1 MTIPNHTFGAI
12 TIPKILVILNDFR
25 NTLFFELQRNKQYQK
40 DANVSFSDDVR
51 VYTSFKSII

>member
-1 MTIPNHTFGAI
+1 MTIPNYTFGAI

>member
-1 MTIPNHTFGAI
+1 MWLI
-12 TIPKILVILNDFR
+12 FR
-25 NTLFFELQRNKQYQK
+25 NTLFFELLRNKQYQK

>member
-1 MTIPNHTFGAI
+1 MWLIFQ
-12 TIPKILVILNDFR
+12 
-25 NTLFFELQRNKQYQK
+25 NTLFFELLRNKQYQK

>member
-1 MTIPNHTFGAI
+1 MWLIF
-12 TIPKILVILNDFR
+12 L
-25 NTLFFELQRNKQYQK
+25 NTLFFELLRNKQYQK

>member
-1 MTIPNHTFGAI
+1 MPIR
-12 TIPKILVILNDFR
+12 KILVILYDYYFGIPYFLN
-25 NTLFFELQRNKQYQK
+25 LKRNKQYQK

>member
-1 MTIPNHTFGAI
+1 MI
-12 TIPKILVILNDFR
+12 FR